1 MNTNTKFPPLS
12 NSSFYHHYTKHG
24 IVRPP
29 ITIINGINKPHSET
43 ISKESDS
50 KEIHEHYSDNTS
62 DSIVYEEK
70 PTIQNVP
77 LFQQPVENVFEL
89 SKFLKK

>member
-1 MNTNTKFPPLS
+1 MVLINL
-12 NSSFYHHYTKHG
+12 
-24 IVRPP
+24 IVEP
-29 ITIINGINKPHSET
+29 
-43 ISKESDS
+43 
-50 KEIHEHYSDNTS
+50 SDNTS

-77 LFQQPVENVFEL
+77 LFQQPIENVFEL

>member
-1 MNTNTKFPPLS
+1 MNNTNTKFPPLF

-24 IVRPP
+24 IVRLP

-43 ISKESDS
+43 ITKESYS

-70 PTIQNVP
+70 AYNTECSFISATYRKC
-77 LFQQPVENVFEL
+77 F
-89 SKFLKK
+89 